1 MFFEA
6 RTTKIR
12 RLAFEGT
19 RRALSNRSYRL
30 YAGGSAIS
38 LVGFWLQKVGVG
50 WLTWELTQSGTWL
63 GIVAVADAL
72 PATVLAPL
80 SGVLADRFE
89 RIRLIRLTQ
98 LAQSIQAATLAAL
111 SFAGLLRIETL
122 LGLVVVLGVIQAFAQ
137 PVRLSLVP
145 SLVGIEDIS
154 SAVALNS
161 SLFNLARF
169 IGPAIAAFLITG
181 YGVAASFAGATLCFI
196 VFLVIM
202 FRIEPLRNEVTPGKR
217 TTIWGD
223 VVEGLRYAAAHPG
236 VRPILM
242 LVIATTVF
250 SRSFFDLLPAFAD
263 RVFERGA
270 EGLAMLVASVGVGA
284 LAASLW
290 LAGRGHPAG
299 LTRIGVS
306 FLLVVA
312 AGEALF
318 ATTERFALAIVY
330 MAVIGFASVTTS
342 IACQTLLQNTVDGH
356 VRGRVMSL
364 FGMAMRAGPAFGAL
378 ALGAIS
384 ERVGLQWTVLGSAG
398 CCALAWVWAR
408 ARRERWAAVLET
420 SPT

>member
-6 RTTKIR
+6 CTAKIR
-12 RLAFEGT
+12 RLAFEGI

-30 YAGGSAIS
+30 YASGSAIS
-38 LVGFWLQKVGVG
+38 LIGFWLQKVGVG
-50 WLTWELTQSGTWL
+50 WLTWQLTQSGTWL
-63 GIVAVADAL
+63 GIVAIADAL
-72 PATVLAPL
+72 PATVLVPL

-98 LAQSIQAATLAAL
+98 FAQSAQAATLAVL
-111 SFAGLLRIETL
+111 SFAGLLRIDTL
-122 LGLVVVLGVIQAFAQ
+122 LVLVVVLGVIQAFAQ

-145 SLVGIEDIS
+145 SLVGVEDIS

-169 IGPAIAAFLITG
+169 IGPAIAAFLITA
-181 YGVAASFAGATLCFI
+181 YGVAASFAGATLCFV

-217 TTIWGD
+217 ATIWSD

-242 LVIATTVF
+242 LIIATTVF

-263 RVFERGA
+263 RVFGRGA
-270 EGLAMLVASVGVGA
+270 EGLAMLIAAVGVGA

-290 LAGRGHPAG
+290 LAGRGHPVG

-312 AGEALF
+312 VGEALF
-318 ATTERFALAIVY
+318 ATTERFPLAIVY
-330 MAVIGFASVTTS
+330 MAIVGFASVATS

-364 FGMAMRAGPAFGAL
+364 YGMTMRAGPAVGAL

-398 CCALAWVWAR
+398 CCALAWVWAQ
-408 ARRERWAAVLET
+408 ARRERWASVLERT
-420 SPT
+420 PT

>member
-1 MFFEA
+1 
-6 RTTKIR
+6 
-12 RLAFEGT
+12 
-19 RRALSNRSYRL
+19 
-30 YAGGSAIS
+30 
-38 LVGFWLQKVGVG
+38 
-50 WLTWELTQSGTWL
+50 
-63 GIVAVADAL
+63 
-72 PATVLAPL
+72 
-80 SGVLADRFE
+80 LADRFE
-89 RIRLIRLTQ
+89 RIRLIRMTQ
-98 LAQSIQAATLAAL
+98 FAQTTQAATLAAL
-111 SFAGLLRIETL
+111 SIAGLLRIETL
-122 LGLVVVLGVIQAFAQ
+122 LALVVVLGVIQGFAQ

-145 SLVGIEDIS
+145 SLVGVEDIS

-169 IGPAIAAFLITG
+169 IGPAIAAFLITS
-181 YGVAASFAGATLCFI
+181 YGVAASFAGATLCFT

-202 FRIEPLRNEVTPGKR
+202 FRIEPLRNEVTPGSHG
-217 TTIWGD
+217 TIWSD
-223 VVEGLRYAAAHPG
+223 IVEGLRYAAAHPG

-242 LVIATTVF
+242 LVIATTLF

-284 LAASLW
+284 LAASVW

-306 FLLVVA
+306 FLLVVGV
-312 AGEALF
+312 GEALF
-318 ATTERFALAIVY
+318 ATTDRFALAIVY
-330 MAVIGFASVTTS
+330 MAIVGFASVTTS
-342 IACQTLLQNTVDGH
+342 ITCQTLLQNTVDGH

-398 CCALAWVWAR
+398 CCVLAWVWAR
-408 ARRERWAAVLET
+408 ARRKRWAAVLET